1 MNVPMIGAWC
11 FGAVMGWITYRT
23 LRRREGAAALSDL
36 ATVIGAVGG
45 AAITGVFKTPDLF
58 GAYCIGLFIGF
69 FVYFIVG
76 LFIKADQTVYAWM
89 GR

>member
-1 MNVPMIGAWC
+1 MTIAMLGALC

-45 AAITGVFKTPDLF
+45 AAITALF
-58 GAYCIGLFIGF
+58 RTEEPFGWYC
-69 FVYFIVG
+69 VG
-76 LFIKADQTVYAWM
+76 LFVGFFSYFIIGLKMKDEESASRWM
-89 GR
+89 GK